1 MEISFPVALS
11 ISVANKFD
19 LFFLFLC
26 LNTYTQVCMCYS
38 CGTECRERQ
47 QKESLPLNAT
57 PACDC

>member
-47 QKESLPLNAT
+47 QKESYP
-57 PACDC
+57 